1 MKFKDITGHYTSFQQ
16 KNTRYSKASDAKS
29 RQFQEDFSFLPVTR
43 SEMTA
48 RGWDELDFLCVTGD
62 AYVDHPTFGHAVVCR
77 LLESFGFKVGIV
89 SQPDWRSTDDF
100 ARMGRP
106 RLAVMVTAGNLDSML
121 SNYSSPCKRRRR
133 DAYSPGGKPGLRP
146 DRATIVYCNR
156 IRELWKDVPL
166 IIGGLEASLRR
177 IAHYDFWSD
186 EVRRS
191 ILVDSRADLLIYGM
205 AETQLGAV
213 SSRLASGEDIASIN
227 DVPGTCWK
235 THDRQQARDALELP
249 SFDAVRNDKKAFA
262 ETFRIFYT
270 EQNFANGRSLVQDN
284 GPWFAVQNP
293 PSRPLSVEE
302 MDSVYDLPYT
312 RLPHPSYGGS
322 DIPAFSEVSFSITSH
337 RGCFGECAF
346 CAIASHQG
354 RVIQSRSAQS
364 VIREAKLLT
373 AMPGFKGY
381 IHDVGGPTANFRE
394 ARCKKSTMG
403 PCRGKSCI
411 FPKPCKSLK
420 ASHTE
425 YMELLRSI
433 RSLPGVK
440 KVFVRS
446 GLRHDY
452 ILADP
457 MGSEF
462 LEELCRWHIS
472 GQLKIAPEHSSPEV
486 LARMRKSSRDI
497 TKKFIDIYRN
507 INKKIG
513 KEQFLV
519 PYFMSSHPGCGLN
532 DALELALFIK
542 EANLRPE
549 QAQEFAPTPGTL
561 ATCMYYAETDP
572 FTGEHIYVP
581 KDEVERK
588 LQRALLQYW
597 MPANRSLVLMALEKL
612 DRMDLVGNSGK
623 CLIK

>member
-1 MKFKDITGHYTSFQQ
+1 
-16 KNTRYSKASDAKS
+16 
-29 RQFQEDFSFLPVTR
+29 
-43 SEMTA
+43 
-48 RGWDELDFLCVTGD
+48 
-62 AYVDHPTFGHAVVCR
+62 
-77 LLESFGFKVGIV
+77 
-89 SQPDWRSTDDF
+89 
-100 ARMGRP
+100 
-106 RLAVMVTAGNLDSML
+106 MVAAGNLDSML
-121 SNYSSPCKRRRR
+121 SNYSSPGKRRRR
-133 DAYSPGGKPGLRP
+133 DSYSPGGKPGLRP

-186 EVRRS
+186 ELRRS

-205 AETQLGAV
+205 AETQLGIL

-227 DVPGTCWK
+227 DVSGTCWK
-235 THDRQQARDALELP
+235 THDRRQARDALELP

-262 ETFRIFYT
+262 EAFRIFYT

-322 DIPAFSEVSFSITSH
+322 DIPALSEVSFSITSH

-354 RVIQSRSAQS
+354 RVIQPRSARS

-394 ARCKKSTMG
+394 AQCKKSIMG
-403 PCRGKSCI
+403 PCREKSCI

-457 MGSEF
+457 RGSEF

-472 GQLKIAPEHSSPEV
+472 GQLKIAPEHASPEV
-486 LARMRKSSRDI
+486 LARMRKSSKDT
-497 TKKFIDIYRN
+497 TKKFIDIYRK
-507 INKKIG
+507 INKRIG

-519 PYFMSSHPGCGLN
+519 PYFMSSHPGCSLN

-542 EANLRPE
+542 ETNLRPE

-572 FTGEHIYVP
+572 FTGEHVHVP

-597 MPANRSLVLMALEKL
+597 MSANRPLVLMALEKL
-612 DRMDLVGNSGK
+612 DRMDLVGSSRK
-623 CLIK
+623 CLIKCD